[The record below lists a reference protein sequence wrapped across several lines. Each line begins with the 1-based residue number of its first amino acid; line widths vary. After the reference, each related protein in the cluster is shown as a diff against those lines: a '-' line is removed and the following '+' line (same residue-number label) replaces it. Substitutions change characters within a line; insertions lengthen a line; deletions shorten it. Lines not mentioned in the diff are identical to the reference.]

1 MIFQSKLL
9 TSGEKLPIPWEL
21 GRDLTLNLGGYPNKS
36 FATDSSG
43 VILGH
48 FIGYAGETVF
58 FFRSNCEPNVREDIS
73 DWLLTKGFEE
83 APNGDGS
90 FSKFAGRKVAEVIG
104 AEDPH
109 RFKPARW
116 TFPNGHPRCL
126 ICGDEEMEG
135 GMCRGRGKT
144 GALDLSAT
152 ERMTPLETMDI
163 AKTLGD
169 DLEELVA
176 LAFENAVKLH
186 PKAINKE
193 DADEAFYQD
202 WWNSICAGIDETY
215 SSEEAREIYQ
225 RFRSVGVTL

>member
-1 MIFQSKLL
+1 
-9 TSGEKLPIPWEL
+9 
-21 GRDLTLNLGGYPNKS
+21 
-36 FATDSSG
+36 
-43 VILGH
+43 
-48 FIGYAGETVF
+48 
-58 FFRSNCEPNVREDIS
+58 
-73 DWLLTKGFEE
+73 
-83 APNGDGS
+83 
-90 FSKFAGRKVAEVIG
+90 
-104 AEDPH
+104 
-109 RFKPARW
+109 
-116 TFPNGHPRCL
+116 
-126 ICGDEEMEG
+126 
-135 GMCRGRGKT
+135 
-144 GALDLSAT
+144 
-152 ERMTPLETMDI
+152 MTPLETMDI